1 MPRAP
6 KPEPGSYRTVAPG
19 IYRRV
24 SAQGDVY
31 YLVRVYTPARGPG
44 GRDNHYADSLQE
56 ARRIKAR
63 EEAKK
68 SSRHRRRSGHSVAS
82 FAAWWLDD
90 YSVNQAKRRDS
101 TIRHYRDRVKPFL
114 ADFGR
119 RSIKEVS
126 LAEREI
132 RLWVHGGEAID
143 SAVRKVAR
151 EWAGAAV
158 VGGRVTVPAHPG
170 VAQTLSVMFNDAR
183 RTIDVEVNPFA
194 GLRGPKPRRKDRGI
208 EPLTEEEVRTL
219 AGLAGD
225 LHGPYGEL
233 VIAPM
238 ILIAA
243 WTGIRP
249 GELFALYPSDV
260 ELERRDSADQPS
272 PRLWARRAMESKSRQ
287 IGKTKTGRSR
297 SIPIAPAAREAFA
310 SLGLDRLPQREP
322 IFRNPNGRPLHLQ
335 ALYYFWK
342 PIRTAFAATRPP
354 DHWLHDQTTS
364 SGAKGNLDFYELR
377 HFFGSMCAA
386 RGFTPYDIAEF
397 MGHTDG
403 GQLAM
408 TTYITTRRDDAER
421 RAHNAWAE
429 TAHPQP
435 GAPTSTQRIHPHSQ
449 DPSLQPRRPAAG
461 EGTP

>member
-6 KPEPGSYRTVAPG
+6 KGEPGSYRTVAPG
-19 IYRRV
+19 IYQRADAR
-24 SAQGDVY
+24 GNVY
-31 YLVRVYTPARGPG
+31 YLVRVYTPAKGPG
-44 GRDNHYADSLQE
+44 GRDNYYADSLQE

-68 SSRHRRRSGHSVAS
+68 SSNHRRRSGHTVAS

-90 YSVNQAKRRDS
+90 YSVNQARRRES
-101 TIRHYRDRVKPFL
+101 TVRHYRDRVKLFV

-126 LAEREI
+126 LAEREV

-143 SAVRKVAR
+143 SAVKKAAR
-151 EWAGAAV
+151 EWADV
-158 VGGRVTVPAHPG
+158 VVSGGRVTIPPHPG
-170 VAQTLSVMFNDAR
+170 TAQTLSVMFNDAR
-183 RTIDVEVNPFA
+183 RTIDVEINPFA
-194 GLRGPKPRRKDRGI
+194 GLRGAKPRRKDRGI
-208 EPLTEEEVRTL
+208 EPLTEHEVRELADL
-219 AGLAGD
+219 AGG

-238 ILIAA
+238 VVIAA

-260 ELERRDSADQPS
+260 ELERRDSTGRPA
-272 PRLWARRAMESKSRQ
+272 PRLWVRRAMESKGGQ

-297 SIPIAPAAREAFA
+297 SIPIAPVARDAFV

-322 IFRNPNGRPLHLQ
+322 IFRRPNGRPLRLQ
-335 ALYYFWK
+335 ALHYFWR
-342 PIRTAFAATRPP
+342 PIRTAFAATRTPG
-354 DHWLHDQTTS
+354 HWLHEQTTR

-408 TTYITTRRDDAER
+408 STYITTRRDDAER
-421 RAHNAWAE
+421 RAHDAWAE
-429 TAHPQP
+429 PAHPRP
-435 GAPTSTQRIHPHSQ
+435 EAPAPAPHIHPV
-449 DPSLQPRRPAAG
+449 RRVRPNN
-461 EGTP
+461 